1 MIMVV
6 TSHMRLLLIGCGNV
20 GKAFIKLLAMKK
32 EYLESNNIDLKLC
45 GILTSKGGLYEPSG
59 LDCDSLYKYFEEQ
72 GCLSQNSLYIKK
84 ADMDFF
90 IEKGMDAVVLAT
102 PTNKDT
108 GEPGISYA
116 CRFLESGLHVIIA
129 DKGPILLAYKE
140 LREIAIKN
148 NVRLGIGCTT
158 GGALPTINA
167 GQIDLAGADIY
178 KIQGVLNGTTNF
190 IIDEMEENS
199 LSYEEALKKA
209 QEIGIAET
217 NPVLDVEGWDTAT
230 KLLILSNV
238 LMESN
243 KTLKD
248 IKVEGITQLT
258 VREVQE
264 ARKEGSKYKLIG
276 TALKKDMDVEIS
288 VKLEQID
295 KSSEFY
301 SVSGKNK
308 AVKYYSDTLGELTV
322 IGGASGVIPAAASL
336 LRDILNIF
344 RK

>member
-1 MIMVV
+1 MVV
-6 TSHMRLLLIGCGNV
+6 TFYMRLLLIGCGNV
-20 GKAFIKLLAMKK
+20 GKAFVKLLAMKK

-45 GILTSKGGLYEPSG
+45 GILTSKGGLYEPLG
-59 LDCDSLYKYFEEQ
+59 LDCHSLYKYLEGQ
-72 GCLSQNSLYIKK
+72 GCLSNHPLYNEEVDIS
-84 ADMDFF
+84 FF

-108 GEPGISYA
+108 GEPGIGYIHRS
-116 CRFLESGLHVIIA
+116 LESGLHVITA
-129 DKGPILLAYKE
+129 DKGPVLLAYKE
-140 LREIAIKN
+140 LKEIAIKN
-148 NVRLGIGCTT
+148 NVQLGIGCTT
-158 GGALPTINA
+158 GGALPAINA
-167 GQIDLAGADIY
+167 GLIDLAGADIY

-209 QEIGIAET
+209 QNLGIAET
-217 NPVLDVEGWDTAT
+217 NPALDVEGWDTAT

-238 LMESN
+238 LMRSN

-248 IKVEGITQLT
+248 IKVEGITRLT
-258 VREVQE
+258 VNELQE
-264 ARKEGSKYKLIG
+264 ARNEGRKYKLIG
-276 TALKKDMDVEIS
+276 TALKKHTSVEIS

-295 KSSEFY
+295 DSSEFY
-301 SVSGKNK
+301 PVSGKNK

-336 LRDILNIF
+336 LRDILNICT
-344 RK
+344 K